1 LEKIVVRILEI
12 EVSKNKLFYRCDD
25 RSCDNTFID
34 WCKLINEIELT
45 MKEFTCVNDIKLILG
60 EVNIMKD
67 KLHQVRIKN
76 HNMKASIVR
85 IELMVIVNLICAMLM
100 FVTIIMSMLNK
111 WY

>member
-1 LEKIVVRILEI
+1 
-12 EVSKNKLFYRCDD
+12 
-25 RSCDNTFID
+25 
-34 WCKLINEIELT
+34 

-111 WY
+111 